1 MTVRIT
7 LCLLVLVACGCRS
20 ISSIRTTETQPGN
33 RGYIV
38 GGPGVAK
45 PGTLT
50 RTEAERARD
59 EGVALFT
66 RQPRNLERAALAAS
80 KLETA
85 AQVLTDDFNAQV
97 NAAQTWAFVAENEA
111 QADTRRN
118 AAKRGIVAARR
129 ARELEPSRVEGHYW
143 YAVNVG
149 FLADVDRSYGLSAV
163 SEMEPSLKRAGEID
177 ARYDYAG
184 PLRVLGVLVL
194 RTPPPPV
201 SIGSARKAL
210 RLLQRAVESFPEHSE
225 NYIYFGEALCENA
238 RTEEARVEWRKAVVL
253 PAPSDRQFE
262 SRQWQNKLSKLLA
275 ANSGK

>member
-1 MTVRIT
+1 MRVIW
-7 LCLLVLVACGCRS
+7 CLVALVVCGCCSVKR
-20 ISSIRTTETQPGN
+20 IGTRP
-33 RGYIV
+33 
-38 GGPGVAK
+38 VAK
-45 PGTLT
+45 PVTLT
-50 RTEAERARD
+50 RADAERLRD
-59 EGVALFT
+59 EGVKLFAQ
-66 RQPRNLERAALAAS
+66 QPHSLECATTAAS
-80 KLETA
+80 KLDAA
-85 AQVLTDDFNAQV
+85 AQVLTNDFSSQA
-97 NAAQTWAFVAENEA
+97 NAAQVWAFVAENGATTES
-111 QADTRRN
+111 RRD

-129 ARELEPSRVEGHYW
+129 ARELAAERVEGHYW

-238 RTEEARVEWRKAVVL
+238 RAEEARVEWRKAVVL